1 MIADADLLAQ
11 APDFLSIGGLLKATP
26 SVEGG
31 RRFLFMEASNEGLD
45 QTNEVVLAKA
55 LAEQAGF
62 YKRYGNLDLD
72 HFTVIGAKAGI
83 PDYLSYEIGK
93 PVDVAQRDGA
103 TFVKAEIFTG
113 SGPMAEK
120 ANMVWD
126 SIYKL
131 KPAQRWYPSVGGAVL
146 AKSLAID
153 PANGAKRTLITKVR
167 WTNIGLSKTPANQ
180 HVPTASLVPMGTFA
194 KSLMVGQSSGDDWT
208 LTKMLTAGYGADSAT
223 LEGGAAMREQSLDGA
238 KNSRGASRDG
248 ITYFDFRERLARA
261 IRSGD
266 CGSKPDSETL
276 MRHAVHTFGLP
287 EDQAAEHVERF
298 VRDLSNGLSR
308 RKTT

>member
-1 MIADADLLAQ
+1 MIADDQLLAE

-31 RRFLFMEASNEGLD
+31 RRFLFMEASNEGVD

-55 LAEQAGF
+55 LADQAGF
-62 YKRYGNLDLD
+62 YKNYGNLDID
-72 HFTVIGAKAGI
+72 HYTVIGAKAGI
-83 PDYLSYEIGK
+83 PDYLTYEIGK
-93 PVDVAQRDGA
+93 PVDVAQRGGA
-103 TFVKAEIFTG
+103 TFVKAELFAG

-146 AKSLAID
+146 SKSLAID
-153 PANGAKRTLITKVR
+153 PATGDKRTLITKVR

-180 HVPTASLVPMGTFA
+180 HVPETSLVPLGVFA
-194 KSLMVGQSSGDDWT
+194 KSLTASGAVDWT
-208 LTKMLTAGYGADSAT
+208 LTKMLSAGYGADSAT
-223 LEGGAAMREQSLDGA
+223 LEGGAAMRKQSLDGA
-238 KNSRGASRDG
+238 RNSRSAGRDS
-248 ITYFDFRERLARA
+248 ITYFDFRERMARA
-261 IRSGD
+261 LRSGD
-266 CGSKPDSETL
+266 CGSKPDSESI

-287 EDQAAEHVERF
+287 EDEAAEHVERF